1 MTLQKDLLKTS
12 IPFIAKMR
20 MFAGAGI
27 NNHSSTPMISQ
38 KMLETVM
45 GGSEELSE
53 GIFDSQ
59 KMIDYLNKNK
69 IKTGGFH
76 LQLSAQFKL
85 LVFDSML
92 IYRHVFTDGIT
103 PDTKG
108 FGNLNLRLGY
118 GL

>member
-1 MTLQKDLLKTS
+1 
-12 IPFIAKMR
+12 
-20 MFAGAGI
+20 
-27 NNHSSTPMISQ
+27 
-38 KMLETVM
+38 
-45 GGSEELSE
+45 
-53 GIFDSQ
+53 
-59 KMIDYLNKNK
+59 MIDYLDENK
-69 IKTGGFH
+69 IETGGFH
-76 LQLSAQFKL
+76 LQLGAQFKL